1 MGKKVKRRF
10 PVYRDKDN
18 VIWIKCL
25 KCGEVWYPNANKW
38 EFDGEDRGKTLRC
51 VKCRYRNR
59 LAPALVKMLRKQA
72 ETYVEWGIG
81 KIKK

>member
-1 MGKKVKRRF
+1 M
-10 PVYRDKDN
+10 YRDEND
-18 VIWIKCL
+18 VLWVKCL

-38 EFDGEDRGKTLRC
+38 VFDGEDRGKFLRC

-72 ETYVEWGIG
+72 ETYAEWGIG
-81 KIKK
+81 KIKE